1 MVRLRTPQFK
11 HDHPE
16 PLLLNE
22 VQVLLAEKR
31 TYLASLRTGITAF
44 TVPLSV
50 VVFIIATVEYHNI
63 LRDIRLSALI
73 IGGLMLL
80 AMIGLYVAY
89 RSERKI
95 RQIHRLIDDIRS
107 HNQHVAE
114 IVI

>member
-1 MVRLRTPQFK
+1 MIRLRTPQVK

-22 VQVLLAEKR
+22 VQLLLAEKR
-31 TYLASLRTGITAF
+31 TYLASLRTGITVF

-50 VVFIIATVEYHNI
+50 VVFVIATSEYHNI
-63 LRDIRLSALI
+63 LGDIRMSALI
-73 IGGLMLL
+73 IGGLMIL

-95 RQIHRLIDDIRS
+95 KKINRLVNDIRAS
-107 HNQHVAE
+107 NKHVAE